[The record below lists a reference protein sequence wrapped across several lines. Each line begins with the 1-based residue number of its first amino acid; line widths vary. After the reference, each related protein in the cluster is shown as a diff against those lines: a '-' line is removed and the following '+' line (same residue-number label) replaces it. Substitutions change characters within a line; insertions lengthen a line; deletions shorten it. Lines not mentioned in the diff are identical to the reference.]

1 MIDELLYVIYV
12 YFLKRIDIL
21 HYQRIISKLL
31 IIIYVS
37 DISSRFSRYII
48 IKFFTVIKT

>member
-21 HYQRIISKLL
+21 YYQKIISKLL
-31 IIIYVS
+31 IIIIYMS
-37 DISSRFSRYII
+37 RIFRQDFQDI
-48 IKFFTVIKT
+48 

>member
-31 IIIYVS
+31 IIIIYMS
-37 DISSRFSRYII
+37 RIFRQDFQDI
-48 IKFFTVIKT
+48 